1 MTQGRRRSYRRHANP
16 PGRDARSPRHEES
29 RHRGY
34 SSCGFI
40 RGCSAAFLASFAL
53 FSASFV
59 AFSLSL
65 VNLFS
70 FLLPFFVILLV
81 RAAVHFV
88 EGPASGHAASFCS
101 LLRRHSSLS
110 RALVAAM
117 SLFH

>member
-34 SSCGFI
+34 SPCGFI
-40 RGCSAAFLASFAL
+40 RGCSAAFLACFAL

-59 AFSLSL
+59 ASSLSL
-65 VNLFS
+65 GSRFS
-70 FLLPFFVILLV
+70 FLLPLFVILL

-88 EGPASGHAASFCS
+88 EGSAFGHAASFCS
-101 LLRRHSSLS
+101 SLRRHSSLS
-110 RALVAAM
+110 RALAAAM
-117 SLFH
+117 SLFR

>member
-16 PGRDARSPRHEES
+16 PGRDARSPQHEES

-34 SSCGFI
+34 SPCGFI
-40 RGCSAAFLASFAL
+40 RGCSAAFLACFAL

-59 AFSLSL
+59 ASSLSL
-65 VNLFS
+65 GSLFS
-70 FLLPFFVILLV
+70 FLLPLFVILLLRAPV
-81 RAAVHFV
+81 RFV

-110 RALVAAM
+110 RALVAAK